1 LRNPFDAILDPTA
14 AQLDAIRHGAE
25 KETSHMTRQ
34 MQSAM
39 RLNRACK
46 RISDFLRLLK
56 AYGERFVKLSVYC
69 SVFTSAKMR
78 TALSTGE
85 PIVTRC
91 FASFNQQILCLCS
104 VSNASLVERAAFP
117 TPCHLCNLQR
127 FTSAACHTPSDR
139 TRTAKRVRA
148 RERSPDCNFR
158 RNPPSTQGAAVSWEF
173 DFETEFGFGNFDA
186 ESVTKM

>member
-1 LRNPFDAILDPTA
+1 MRNPFDAILDPTA
-14 AQLDAIRHGAE
+14 AQLVAIRHGAE

-85 PIVTRC
+85 HIVTRC
-91 FASFNQQILCLCS
+91 FASFNQLILCSCS
-104 VSNASLVERAAFP
+104 ESNASLAERAAFS
-117 TPCHLCNLQR
+117 TPCHRCDLQR
-127 FTSAACHTPSDR
+127 FTSAACHTIRSH
-139 TRTAKRVRA
+139 THAGQVRA
-148 RERSPDCNFR
+148 AHPGLQL
-158 RNPPSTQGAAVSWEF
+158 P
-173 DFETEFGFGNFDA
+173 A
-186 ESVTKM
+186 EPRVTKLLPNSRRCRFMGV